1 MGAKVSSS
9 DRQGVPPLAADGRSN
24 ISPSPVF
31 STKTQPMPQ
40 NGRWL
45 SELLIDWSGPRRLN
59 VLEVGHGAGVGTAE
73 LLQGLPVHSVLVTVD
88 DHFGGAS
95 PADFGRTLDRLAP
108 PGGVY
113 GSRCLPVFRDP
124 VEAFSKIP
132 VPPWFDCVVWRRE
145 SEDEAAAFWGGA
157 GLALCAARCL
167 VAFAPA
173 APGMSE
179 GARGA
184 GLSPFTGVG
193 GGGTWAFY
201 ERGGDG

>member
-1 MGAKVSSS
+1 MG
-9 DRQGVPPLAADGRSN
+9 
-24 ISPSPVF
+24 SPV
-31 STKTQPMPQ
+31 QHHDLHRERVGVHVGA
-40 NGRWL
+40 GRWL

-145 SEDEAAAFWGGA
+145 SEDEAAEFWGGA

-201 ERGGDG
+201 ERRCEDAENDS